1 MEDMLVFL
9 IQRSNK
15 SEVFWIC
22 KKEKRKKKKRERESK
37 RDKKR
42 KEGRKD
48 RV

>member
-22 KKEKRKKKKRERESK
+22 KKEKRKKKKRESERAREI
-37 RDKKR
+37 KK
-42 KEGRKD
+42 ERKD